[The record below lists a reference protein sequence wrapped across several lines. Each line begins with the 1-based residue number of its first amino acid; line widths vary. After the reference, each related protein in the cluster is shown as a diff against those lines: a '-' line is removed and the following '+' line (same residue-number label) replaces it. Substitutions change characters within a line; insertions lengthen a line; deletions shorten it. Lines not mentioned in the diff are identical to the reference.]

1 MARPGP
7 PVPGFQRSGSGDRMA
22 GYEARIA
29 ALRSMGASDGID
41 LRQMSLLDFA
51 RFIRNEPPVPK
62 ASLVLTDAGNVR
74 AVWRGAG
81 GRQIGI
87 QFLGGGTGSY
97 VLLEPE
103 ASSRES
109 PAPYGQRTLAELKEL
124 VLEFDPPS

>member
-1 MARPGP
+1 MARPDP
-7 PVPGFQRSGSGDRMA
+7 PVPGFHRPSSGDRLA
-22 GYEARIA
+22 EYEARIE

-41 LRQMSLLDFA
+41 LRQRSLLDFA

-81 GRQIGI
+81 ERQIGI

-97 VLLEPE
+97 VLLEPDP
-103 ASSRES
+103 SSRES
-109 PAPYGQRTLAELKEL
+109 PAPYGQLPLAELKEL
-124 VLEFDPPS
+124 VLEFDPRS

>member
-1 MARPGP
+1 MAIADP
-7 PVPGFQRSGSGDRMA
+7 PVPGFHGSSVGDRLA
-22 GYEARIA
+22 EYEERIGD
-29 ALRSMGASDGID
+29 LRSMGASDGID
-41 LRQMSLLDFA
+41 LRQLSLSDFA
-51 RFIRNEPPVPK
+51 RFIGNEPPVPK
-62 ASLVLTDAGNVR
+62 ASLVLTDDGNVR

-103 ASSRES
+103 PPSEES

-124 VLEFDPPS
+124 VLEFDPQS